1 MFTEMF
7 TKDLVKLKNK
17 QTEMNNILE
26 DINSRITEAKKRI
39 SDLEDRM
46 VEAYTEKLNIEKKKV
61 KRKEDSSGM
70 TLNAHSQYRGSR
82 GRREKGLKK
91 ICEDIIPEHFP
102 NIGKE
107 IVN

>member
-1 MFTEMF
+1 MDKWPGRQNGGSIHWKTEYR
-7 TKDLVKLKNK
+7 K
-17 QTEMNNILE
+17 
-26 DINSRITEAKKRI
+26 
-39 SDLEDRM
+39 
-46 VEAYTEKLNIEKKKV
+46 KKKV

-82 GRREKGLKK
+82 GRREKGPKK